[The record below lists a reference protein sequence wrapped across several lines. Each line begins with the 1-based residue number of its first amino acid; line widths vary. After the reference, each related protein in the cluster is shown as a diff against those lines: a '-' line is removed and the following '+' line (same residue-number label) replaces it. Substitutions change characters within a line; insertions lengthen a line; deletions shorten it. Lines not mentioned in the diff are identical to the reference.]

1 MKTIYLLLALG
12 TTCYLQAQDL
22 SSIHDKVQVTDVVA
36 DAWTATLND
45 NPDFYQKTFEDFTKR
60 EFGVK
65 SKNDGKNQEVVKKIS
80 IPQIIDKRGDLR
92 LTFFTEGSETK
103 LALIF
108 LLGYDIW
115 INPQD
120 YPEGMEQMRKLT
132 GDYLKFHYMQYYQN
146 QMEDNEKL
154 IDKHRRDI
162 NRSENTIAN
171 LRKQIKKNEDR
182 LSQEITE
189 NKRASLNRK
198 NQQNLLEI
206 NQINEEIPDLYQQIA
221 VLDEKVIEIKETI
234 KQVEAEY
241 NHDYNMMAPPLPR
254 SSENLVQEASEVVE
268 PFNDTEPG
276 IKLLKEDLDDDL

>member
-1 MKTIYLLLALG
+1 
-12 TTCYLQAQDL
+12 
-22 SSIHDKVQVTDVVA
+22 
-36 DAWTATLND
+36 
-45 NPDFYQKTFEDFTKR
+45 
-60 EFGVK
+60 
-65 SKNDGKNQEVVKKIS
+65 
-80 IPQIIDKRGDLR
+80 
-92 LTFFTEGSETK
+92 
-103 LALIF
+103 
-108 LLGYDIW
+108 
-115 INPQD
+115 
-120 YPEGMEQMRKLT
+120 
-132 GDYLKFHYMQYYQN
+132 
-146 QMEDNEKL
+146 MEDNEKL